1 MSGNPTVASV
11 VAQDLAG
18 YGARRCFGLL
28 GTANF
33 KISHGL
39 VEAGVELIS
48 ARHEGNAAA
57 MGDAY
62 AKASGELTLV
72 SVHSGPGLTNAL
84 TGIAEAAKS
93 RTPLLVLAGDVPNG
107 AVKNNFYIEQGEMV
121 RAVGAVSE
129 RLHTPGSAREDML
142 RAVTRALR
150 DRQTVVLS
158 MPLDVQHA
166 PLASNLPPLE
176 LPPAPGRLHPDPR
189 AVERLAD
196 ALARA
201 QRPLILG
208 GRGAVIS
215 DAEQDLVALA
225 DSTGALLATSVC
237 GHGLFSG
244 NPWSVGISGGFSSPV
259 ADELISE
266 SDFILAFGASLTQW
280 TTKKGKL
287 IAPGAVVAQVDVD
300 VPKLGYQ
307 MPVQLA
313 VHGDAK
319 ATAEALLTE
328 LGKRGGSK
336 TGRRNNAMRERIRA
350 GDNHHFPHPDES
362 SKQFIDPRTLS
373 KAVDAILPADRV
385 VASDSGHFCGWVPR
399 YLRVPNARA
408 SCLSH
413 SFQSVGLGLPST
425 IGLAIANP
433 GKLAVLG
440 TGDGGFLMSMADMET
455 TVRLGLADVHPGL
468 QRRVLRGRSALL
480 RPPRLFDRHREISRH
495 RFRRDRP
502 RLRRARRHGAHA
514 GRSRSGQ
521 SLGRRRRARRVRD
534 RRQDQSEPR
543 SRLARR
549 AFSVLTLPL
558 VGRVGWGREER
569 AIVDGCITPR
579 DLTYEHSST
588 FVCDL
593 PTPTP
598 APPHKGE
605 GKR

>member
-11 VAQDLAG
+11 VAKDLAG

-62 AKASGELTLV
+62 AKATGELTLV

-107 AVKNNFYIEQGEMV
+107 AVKNNFYIEQAEMV
-121 RAVGAVSE
+121 RSVGAVSE
-129 RLHTPGSAREDML
+129 RLHTVGSAREDML

-166 PLASNLPPLE
+166 TLASNLPPLE
-176 LPPAPGRLHPDPR
+176 LPPAPGRPYPDPR
-189 AVERLAD
+189 VVARLAD
-196 ALARA
+196 ALMRA

-215 DAEQDLVALA
+215 GAEQDLVALA
-225 DSTGALLATSVC
+225 DGVGALLATSVC
-237 GHGLFSG
+237 GHGLFAG

-287 IAPGAVVAQVDVD
+287 IAPGAMVAQVDID
-300 VPKLGYQ
+300 MPKLGYQ
-307 MPVQLA
+307 MPVQIA
-313 VHGDAK
+313 VQGDAK
-319 ATAEALLTE
+319 ATAEVLLSE
-328 LGKRGGSK
+328 VSKRAPTQRSPASGEGQGGR
-336 TGRRNNAMRERIRA
+336 GRRNNAIRERMRA

-362 SKQFIDPRTLS
+362 TEQFIDPRTLS
-373 KAVDAILPADRV
+373 KAIDAILPIDRV

-413 SFQSVGLGLPST
+413 SFQSVGLGLPSA
-425 IGLAIANP
+425 IGLALANP

-440 TGDGGFLMSMADMET
+440 AGDGGFLMSMADMET
-455 TVRLGLADVHPGL
+455 AVRLGLRMCILIYNDASYAAEVHYFGRQGLSTDIVKFPDTDFAAIARGYGARGITVRTLADLEPVKTWVAEGCPG
-468 QRRVLRGRSALL
+468 VLVIDGKINPTLEA
-480 RPPRLFDRHREISRH
+480 DW
-495 RFRRDRP
+495 
-502 RLRRARRHGAHA
+502 HA
-514 GRSRSGQ
+514 
-521 SLGRRRRARRVRD
+521 
-534 RRQDQSEPR
+534 
-543 SRLARR
+543 
-549 AFSVLTLPL
+549 
-558 VGRVGWGREER
+558 
-569 AIVDGCITPR
+569 
-579 DLTYEHSST
+579 EH
-588 FVCDL
+588 F
-593 PTPTP
+593 PN
-598 APPHKGE
+598 
-605 GKR
+605 